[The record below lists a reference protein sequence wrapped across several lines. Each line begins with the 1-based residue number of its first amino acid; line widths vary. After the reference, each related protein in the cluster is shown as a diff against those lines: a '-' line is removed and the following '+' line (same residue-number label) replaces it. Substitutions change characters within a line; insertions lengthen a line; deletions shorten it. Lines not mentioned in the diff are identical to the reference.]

1 MKSTPMAAVTILA
14 ALTFTWT
21 VNATQKSVVATTPTP
36 QVTVPNGHSPAK
48 ANAPRAPMNDTDAM
62 RSAWNHGNGA
72 LWVNLAPNGVL
83 TIAAPAQTDDESV
96 AAIKG
101 YSRLKFGWW
110 RGVAGKFTIEGRRLD
125 GAAPPL
131 RYRIQEDAYGAFGF
145 IPSSLYFPSEGYWEI
160 TGHLDNQ
167 RLTVVVRVTK
177 DRG

>member
-1 MKSTPMAAVTILA
+1 MTAVAILS

-21 VNATQKSVVATTPTP
+21 VNATQTPVVGNASTP
-36 QVTVPNGHSPAK
+36 QVTVPNGSSPAK

-72 LWVNLAPNGVL
+72 LWVNLAANGVL
-83 TIAAPAQTDDESV
+83 TIAAPAETDDESV

-101 YSRLKFGWW
+101 HSRLKFGWW

-177 DRG
+177 DKA